1 MSQAIPL
8 VSGDIL
14 LLEASDR
21 GTVEVKLQMG
31 HIAACPRLLMSR
43 YRDEEGPPLSAREK
57 KSLTYTQETPSFLR
71 QLHAQVRGTHF
82 EDTSERERKQGADV
96 EDPLL
101 DWMAPGA
108 KRTGDRADRERDEY
122 DSDDD
127 LAHAQVVVL
136 KEGKHL
142 TKEDYDRMKSQ
153 DASTSPSSDPSQ
165 QPTQPVAEAGAAAQL
180 RKSTSRIAEPKQ
192 AKVMQDAKK
201 WIHSKRSE
209 LRDAAPKHSKKT
221 KKRPPGTGLSFSMEE
236 E

>member
-1 MSQAIPL
+1 MLSQ
-8 VSGDIL
+8 
-14 LLEASDR
+14 
-21 GTVEVKLQMG
+21 G
-31 HIAACPRLLMSR
+31 HIASCPRLLMSR

-57 KSLTYTQETPSFLR
+57 KSLTYTQEMPSFLR

-82 EDTSERERKQGADV
+82 EDTSERECKQGADA

-101 DWMAPGA
+101 DWMAPEA
-108 KRTGDRADRERDEY
+108 KRMEGRADRERDEY

-127 LAHAQVVVL
+127 LALAQVVVL

-153 DASTSPSSDPSQ
+153 EASASTSADPS
-165 QPTQPVAEAGAAAQL
+165 PQPVAEAGGASQL

-236 E
+236 A